1 MNYVRPKKHLG
12 QHFLKDDNI
21 AKKIA
26 QSLSGQGYTHLME
39 IGAGTGIL
47 TKHLLELKNIA
58 FKALDVDEE
67 SIAYLL
73 QHYPEYS
80 DNFVLQDFL
89 ISDLS
94 VYHSGKLAVIGNFPY
109 NISSQI
115 LFHVLK
121 YRNSVVEIVGM
132 FQREVAIR
140 IASGPGSKEYG
151 ILSVLMQ
158 TWYDIKYLFTLPE
171 QVFSP
176 PPKVKSS
183 VLQFIKK
190 PLEPVIA
197 DEKLYFDL
205 VKTAFNQRRKTLR
218 NAINKF
224 INAENQIL
232 LAEYLPKRAEQLHF
246 TDFVQM
252 SNIICAVK

>member
-1 MNYVRPKKHLG
+1 MNYVKPKKHLG

-26 QSLSGQGYTHLME
+26 QSLSGQGYAHLME

-47 TKHLLELKNIA
+47 TKHLLELQNVA
-58 FKALDVDEE
+58 FRALDVDEE

-73 QHYPEYS
+73 QHYPKYS
-80 DNFVLQDFL
+80 DNIVLQDFL
-89 ISDLS
+89 STDLS

-115 LFHVLK
+115 LFHVLE

-132 FQREVAIR
+132 FQREVAMR

-158 TWYDIKYLFTLPE
+158 TWYDAKYLFTVPE
-171 QVFSP
+171 HVFSP
-176 PPKVKSS
+176 PPKVKSG
-183 VLQFIKK
+183 VAQFIKK
-190 PLEPVIA
+190 AVEPEIL
-197 DEKLYFDL
+197 DEKLYFNI
-205 VKTAFNQRRKTLR
+205 VKAAFNQRRKTLK
-218 NAINKF
+218 NALSQYINPQ
-224 INAENQIL
+224 NQSL
-232 LAEYLPKRAEQLHF
+232 LLDYLPKRAEQLHF
-246 TDFVQM
+246 TDFVAM
-252 SNIICAVK
+252 CNSIFATK